1 MNVLRHF
8 GLLCL
13 LTAVPLGAA
22 VHAADA
28 VPQPRTITVTGSAS
42 QEVAPTRA
50 SMSFGVIGEAATVQE
65 AKASH
70 DAIMN
75 RLMTAM
81 RNLGIPSQQLQTDTF
96 SIVPIYTTVR
106 EHEPAKITSYRVTN
120 KITLST
126 TDVNQ
131 LAAALDQAV
140 AAGANVA
147 DSIYFSVDRPEQL
160 ENNLL
165 AAAVRNGR
173 HKADL
178 IAQAAGARLG
188 ALRQAE
194 IYDNGWGRTKS
205 MALYATDQAGT
216 PIAGGTQE
224 VSVRINLVFD
234 VI

>member
-28 VPQPRTITVTGSAS
+28 PQPRTITVTGTAS

-50 SMSFGVIGEAATVQE
+50 SMSFGVIGEAASVKE
-65 AKASH
+65 AKAAH

-75 RLMTAM
+75 RLMTSL
-81 RNLGIPSQQLQTDTF
+81 RRLGIPSGQLQTDTF
-96 SIVPIYTTVR
+96 SIVPMYTTAR
-106 EHEPAKITSYRVTN
+106 EHEPAKITGYRVTN
-120 KITLST
+120 KLTLST

-140 AAGANVA
+140 EAGANVA

-160 ENNLL
+160 ENTLL
-165 AAAVRNGR
+165 TAAVRNGR

-205 MALYATDQAGT
+205 MALYAADQAGT

-224 VSVRINLVFD
+224 VSVRVNLVFD